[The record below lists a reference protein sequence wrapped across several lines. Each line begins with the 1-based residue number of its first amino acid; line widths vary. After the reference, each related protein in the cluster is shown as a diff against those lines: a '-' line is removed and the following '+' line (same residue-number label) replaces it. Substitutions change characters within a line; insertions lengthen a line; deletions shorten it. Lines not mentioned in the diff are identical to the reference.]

1 MERWSGVLKIP
12 LDASTSN
19 YYRVAASLG
28 LSSSSPSSTT
38 LTVSATL
45 TLFLTSS
52 IKILALCSLKK
63 NFIFDQQVPSANAIF
78 FHGDKVQDTGNHVIE
93 RLYDLQK
100 VAEIIVSKFGNSVN
114 AWVVEASLFSGP
126 FAIYKDFVPS
136 VNHKGAPKS
145 YSPLGFPASSSIV
158 SLLSSCF
165 QEAKNLILKEGK
177 ELCLIDQIA
186 SVHHCPRT
194 IVLGF
199 SKGGV
204 VMNQLM
210 SEISS
215 LDTNFA
221 ETTSATVEEP
231 TSQHEKIQIIPASKE
246 SFLNSISEVHYID
259 VGLNSS
265 GAYITDHNVVQRIS
279 QRLARRTDSLLRIV
293 IHGTPRQWCD
303 EQRGWIRKEKD
314 ELVRL
319 LEAETENSG
328 GKLQVCER
336 FYFSDRLADLQMHF
350 EIIDAMDVS

>member
-12 LDASTSN
+12 LDATTSN
-19 YYRVAASLG
+19 YYRVAASLC
-28 LSSSSPSSTT
+28 LSSSSSSSSSSTT
-38 LTVSATL
+38 
-45 TLFLTSS
+45 
-52 IKILALCSLKK
+52 
-63 NFIFDQQVPSANAIF
+63 VPSANAIF

-114 AWVVEASLFSGP
+114 VWVVEASVFNGP

-145 YSPLGFPASSSIV
+145 YSPVGFPASSSIV
-158 SLLSSCF
+158 SLLSSCL

-177 ELCLIDQIA
+177 EVCLINQIA

-221 ETTSATVEEP
+221 GTSSAMVEEP
-231 TSQHEKIQIIPASKE
+231 TSQSEKIQIIPASKE

-279 QRLARRTDSLLRIV
+279 QRLARRTNSLRIV

-328 GKLQVCER
+328 RKLQVCER
-336 FYFSDRLADLQMHF
+336 FYFSDRLPDLQMHF
-350 EIIDAMDVS
+350 EIIE

>member
-12 LDASTSN
+12 LDATTSN
-19 YYRVAASLG
+19 YYRVAASLC
-28 LSSSSPSSTT
+28 LSSSSKT
-38 LTVSATL
+38 LTH
-45 TLFLTSS
+45 
-52 IKILALCSLKK
+52 
-63 NFIFDQQVPSANAIF
+63 VPSANAIF

-114 AWVVEASLFSGP
+114 AWVVEASVFNGP
-126 FAIYKDFVPS
+126 FAIYKDFFPS

-145 YSPLGFPASSSIV
+145 YSPVGFPASSSIV
-158 SLLSSCF
+158 SLLSSCL

-177 ELCLIDQIA
+177 EVCLINQIA
-186 SVHHCPRT
+186 SVHHCPST

-221 ETTSATVEEP
+221 ETSSATVEEP
-231 TSQHEKIQIIPASKE
+231 TSQYEKIQIIPASKE

-279 QRLARRTDSLLRIV
+279 QRLARGADSLRIV
-293 IHGTPRQWCD
+293 VHGTPRQWCD

-314 ELVRL
+314 ELVCL

-328 GKLQVCER
+328 RKLQVHER
-336 FYFSDRLADLQMHF
+336 FYFSDRLPDLQVHF

>member
-12 LDASTSN
+12 LDATTSN
-19 YYRVAASLG
+19 YYRVAASLC
-28 LSSSSPSSTT
+28 LSSSKT
-38 LTVSATL
+38 LT
-45 TLFLTSS
+45 
-52 IKILALCSLKK
+52 
-63 NFIFDQQVPSANAIF
+63 VPSANAIF

-114 AWVVEASLFSGP
+114 AWVVEASVFNGP

-136 VNHKGAPKS
+136 VNHMGAPKS
-145 YSPLGFPASSSIV
+145 YSPVGFPASSSIV
-158 SLLSSCF
+158 SLLSSCLH
-165 QEAKNLILKEGK
+165 EVLKEGTDV
-177 ELCLIDQIA
+177 CLIDQIA
-186 SVHHCPRT
+186 SVHHCPKT

-221 ETTSATVEEP
+221 KTSSAMVEES

-279 QRLARRTDSLLRIV
+279 QRLARGADSLRIV

-303 EQRGWIRKEKD
+303 ELRGWIRKEKD

-319 LEAETENSG
+319 LKAETENSG